1 MTMTKTNNPMQ
12 TVYDRLHQAGI
23 GRSYV
28 RKVVLPDWW
37 DDEVALTKIGFLQG
51 LGIIARHLGLE
62 LTPLH
67 KKGRVEFQLRTGG
80 HFKKATGVSGIDLVL
95 AQRIA

>member
-1 MTMTKTNNPMQ
+1 MTKTNNQMQ

-23 GRSYV
+23 SRSYV
-28 RKVVLPDWW
+28 RKVVLPEWW
-37 DDEVALTKIGFLQG
+37 DDEIAETDAGCLQG

-67 KKGRVEFQLRTGG
+67 KRGC
-80 HFKKATGVSGIDLVL
+80 
-95 AQRIA
+95 

>member
-1 MTMTKTNNPMQ
+1 MTMTNTENPMQ

-23 GRSYV
+23 SRSYV

-62 LTPLH
+62 LAPLH
-67 KKGRVEFQLRTGG
+67 KRSRVEFQSHGSV
-80 HFKKATGVSGIDLVL
+80 HFKKTTGVSESDLAL
-95 AQRIA
+95 TQRI